1 MLKDELEF
9 RGPASVDF
17 IPGCYVESEAKGP
30 AIRKYRSL
38 LEKSNTPFSPTQN
51 SAAPAR
57 RLWNFLVR
65 QELVQDVFIRAVFGK
80 RKSVTTYLDS
90 NSDSASNSMVDSST
104 PIPGLDNHSQHHAHH
119 PPNVHVPEPVRVIHK
134 EQESIHAFCINQV
147 NPGMMALATGKE
159 IQEMDI
165 ALLLESPNWMEDECE
180 FDIMNLS
187 KDIETLPA
195 SSFLVIQTAHD
206 K

>member
-1 MLKDELEF
+1 
-9 RGPASVDF
+9 
-17 IPGCYVESEAKGP
+17 VESDAKGP

-80 RKSVTTYLDS
+80 RKSVTTLLDTS
-90 NSDSASNSMVDSST
+90 NSDSASNSVVDSGT
-104 PIPGLDNHSQHHAHH
+104 PIPGGVDHSQHHSHH
-119 PPNVHVPEPVRVIHK
+119 NHSVQVPEPVRVIHK
-134 EQESIHAFCINQV
+134 EQESIYAFCINQC
-147 NPGMMALATGKE
+147 NPGMMALATSKE

-165 ALLLESPNWMEDECE
+165 SLLLESPNWMEDECE

-187 KDIETLPA
+187 KDIETMPA
-195 SSFLVIQTAHD
+195 SSFLVIQTAND